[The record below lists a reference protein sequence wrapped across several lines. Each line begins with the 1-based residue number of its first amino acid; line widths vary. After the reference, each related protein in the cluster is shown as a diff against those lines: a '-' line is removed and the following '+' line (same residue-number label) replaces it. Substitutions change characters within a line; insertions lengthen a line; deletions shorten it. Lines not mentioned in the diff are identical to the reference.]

1 MCFLIVLQ
9 TRLLIV
15 IVAAYSYSLAVRLT
29 YSSIKYFKLIVSIAY
44 QYSFRTQNRFRKRQA
59 RIPWNRLEQ
68 FLKVVSRASSISSR
82 KLALRP
88 LIIVSSPV
96 LLLEQVKVSKGSY
109 GFIYISGLEAQNLVN
124 IRVPIRNRCSSDIKG
139 SGIIQRQ

>member
-29 YSSIKYFKLIVSIAY
+29 YSSIRQLTSILLG
-44 QYSFRTQNRFRKRQA
+44 
-59 RIPWNRLEQ
+59 PRLEYPGIGQ
-68 FLKVVSRASSISSR
+68 NSSSKQYLEQVVYIQQETSLKTPNNSIQSGFTIR
-82 KLALRP
+82 
-88 LIIVSSPV
+88 IE
-96 LLLEQVKVSKGSY
+96 EQVKVSKGSY